1 MPVAQLDRV
10 SDSDSE
16 GRAFESHRAYQKS
29 CILKNQNAAFSYIFK
44 VYPILDPPRQA
55 AGDTG
60 LSVTDAQ
67 VEQILAGKDCN
78 MDKTV
83 KEIIQR

>member
-55 AGDTG
+55 AGEG
-60 LSVTDAQ
+60 FRFPRL
-67 VEQILAGKDCN
+67 QI
-78 MDKTV
+78 V
-83 KEIIQR
+83 P